1 MKRVLFVCMGNICR
15 SPTVEGVARHFLRS
29 EGLHELMEIDS
40 AGTHGY
46 HVGDA
51 PDPRSCAAARR
62 RGFDLSAQRARQVQ
76 PQDFERFDL
85 LLAMDHANLAHL
97 QRCGPPQ
104 QQHRL
109 RLLTDFQLR
118 HNSPVIPDPYYGN
131 AQGFDHVLDLI
142 EDACDGLLA
151 HVVQQLDTDM

>member
-1 MKRVLFVCMGNICR
+1 MGNICR
-15 SPTVEGVARHFLRS
+15 SPTAHGVFRQRIAQA
-29 EGLHELMEIDS
+29 GLTGRIHVDS
-40 AGTHGY
+40 AGTHGS
-46 HVGDA
+46 HKGERPDA
-51 PDPRSCAAARR
+51 RAQAHAQQRGYALSDLRS
-62 RGFDLSAQRARQVQ
+62 RQVNES
-76 PQDFERFDL
+76 DFHTFNL

-104 QQHRL
+104 QHHRL
-109 RLLTDFQLR
+109 RQLPDFQLR

-151 HVVQQLDTDM
+151 HVVQRLDTDM

>member
-1 MKRVLFVCMGNICR
+1 MGNICR
-15 SPTVEGVARHFLRS
+15 SPTAHGVFRQRIAQA
-29 EGLHELMEIDS
+29 GLTGRIHVDS
-40 AGTHGY
+40 AGTHGS
-46 HVGDA
+46 HKGERPDA
-51 PDPRSCAAARR
+51 RAQAHAQQRGYALSDLRS
-62 RGFDLSAQRARQVQ
+62 RQVHES
-76 PQDFERFDL
+76 DFHTFNL